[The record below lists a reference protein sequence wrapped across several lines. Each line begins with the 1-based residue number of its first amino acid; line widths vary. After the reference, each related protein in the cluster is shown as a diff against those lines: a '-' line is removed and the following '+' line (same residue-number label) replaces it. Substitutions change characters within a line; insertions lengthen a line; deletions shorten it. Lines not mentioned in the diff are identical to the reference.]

1 LTIRLKSSAVGVTGC
16 YFPNQSDT
24 EHCIDIEIP
33 ILGDEYISGGLAG
46 PGITNVEPLQQI
58 TACNYVDLKPG
69 FRAECGTNVIVFP
82 SNCVPSN
89 GALAVFKPEVEAFMS
104 DDEEIINTSVEKEKN
119 SIRVV
124 ERTKSGLQDKML
136 LFPNPA
142 KDFINLKFSI
152 RKQETKIRIEVLD
165 TKGATVPVIMPE
177 LKNMPGE
184 YQIRINLSNL
194 TAGTYYLRYVSQTA
208 METLKFVKL

>member
-1 LTIRLKSSAVGVTGC
+1 
-16 YFPNQSDT
+16 
-24 EHCIDIEIP
+24 
-33 ILGDEYISGGLAG
+33 
-46 PGITNVEPLQQI
+46 
-58 TACNYVDLKPG
+58 
-69 FRAECGTNVIVFP
+69 
-82 SNCVPSN
+82 
-89 GALAVFKPEVEAFMS
+89 
-104 DDEEIINTSVEKEKN
+104 
-119 SIRVV
+119 
-124 ERTKSGLQDKML
+124 ML